1 MPNFDRA
8 LFGGTSV
15 SGWVLAPR
23 SRRGNTNQTNDYW
36 NAITTSPFTTAY
48 ESIATVTVGAG
59 GQSTIEFT
67 GISSAYKHLQIRGS
81 FITSTGPQINIRVNS
96 DATANYS
103 THRQFGTAGGG
114 VIAGAA
120 ANANN
125 GIFFSNNGSIGN
137 PSLIIDI
144 LDYSNATTRKTIRGI
159 YGQDTSSPEIG
170 SFSAAWFG
178 TSAITTVTI
187 IPNSGVISQN
197 SKFALYGIR
206 G

>member
-1 MPNFDRA
+1 MPKFDRA
-8 LFGGTSV
+8 LYGGTSI
-15 SGWVLAPR
+15 SNWVLAPR

-36 NAITTSPFTTAY
+36 RAITTSFATAY
-48 ESIATVTVGAG
+48 ESIAVVNVGAG
-59 GQSTIEFT
+59 GQSSIEFNS
-67 GISSAYKHLQIRGS
+67 ISSAYKHLQIRGS
-81 FITSTGPQINIRVNS
+81 FLASTGTQMNIRVNG

-114 VIAGAA
+114 VFAGAA

-125 GIFFSNNGSIGN
+125 GIFFSNNGAIGN
-137 PSLIIDI
+137 PSLIIEI
-144 LDYSNATTRKTIRGI
+144 LDYANTSTRKTIRGI

-170 SFSAAWFG
+170 AFSAAYFG
-178 TSAITTVTI
+178 TSAITSVSI
-187 IPNSGVISQN
+187 IPNSGTINQH